1 MNIFSCFHQRCYPVP
16 EHHSLLQILEQI
28 SEQLDK
34 LEGFDDCYME
44 LSPSL
49 AHLKFPPPRYFLVKA
64 LFTLSN
70 GSNIHYSVIE
80 FTCQCRRYKR
90 CRFSPWV
97 WKIPWRRKWQPTPGI
112 LTWKIPWAE
121 EPGRLQSTRPQRVGN
136 WACKPRKDSTCT
148 SCHLNLYKEGVTQF
162 HYASTVHA
170 GSSDSSALFSFHV
183 IWLLGQLTILLSGI
197 RERKYNHIAMLFFK
211 H

>member
-1 MNIFSCFHQRCYPVP
+1 MNIFSCFHQCCYPVP

-28 SEQLDK
+28 SKQLDK

-70 GSNIHYSVIE
+70 DSNIHYSVIE

-90 CRFSPWV
+90 CRFRPWV

-121 EPGRLQSTRPQRVGN
+121 EPGRLQSMRPQRVGN

-148 SCHLNLYKEGVTQF
+148 SCHLNLYKEGVTQLVSLCF
-162 HYASTVHA
+162 Y
-170 GSSDSSALFSFHV
+170 SSCWKQ
-183 IWLLGQLTILLSGI
+183 WLLSTFLLPCHLAAWPTHNSSLWNK
-197 RERKYNHIAMLFFK
+197 RKEI
-211 H
+211 

>member
-44 LSPSL
+44 SSPSL

-70 GSNIHYSVIE
+70 DSNIHYSVIE
-80 FTCQCRRYKR
+80 FTCQCRRYKMQVQ
-90 CRFSPWV
+90 SLGLEDPLEEEM
-97 WKIPWRRKWQPTPGI
+97 TTHSSI
-112 LTWKIPWAE
+112 LTWKIP
-121 EPGRLQSTRPQRVGN
+121 
-136 WACKPRKDSTCT
+136 
-148 SCHLNLYKEGVTQF
+148 
-162 HYASTVHA
+162 
-170 GSSDSSALFSFHV
+170 
-183 IWLLGQLTILLSGI
+183 
-197 RERKYNHIAMLFFK
+197 
-211 H
+211 